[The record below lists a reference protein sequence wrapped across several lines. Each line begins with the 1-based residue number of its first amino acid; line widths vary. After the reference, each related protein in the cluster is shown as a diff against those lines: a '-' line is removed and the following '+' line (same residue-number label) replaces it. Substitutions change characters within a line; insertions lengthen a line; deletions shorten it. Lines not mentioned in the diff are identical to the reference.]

1 MYLFSSHVPSFCETE
16 AMGKSSASVAKMPL
30 VCLPFVYGMG
40 LNQPQPVQKRRKKK
54 KSTCVTNEDV
64 PPSGQEVAQLDFA
77 AKVVHAFGFSCVAAA
92 VYSPFRRPDHL

>member
-40 LNQPQPVQKRRKKK
+40 LNQPQPVQKRQKK
-54 KSTCVTNEDV
+54 KSACVTNEDV
-64 PPSGQEVAQLDFA
+64 PPSSQEVAQLDFA
-77 AKVVHAFGFSCVAAA
+77 AKVVHAFGFSCLAAA
-92 VYSPFRRPDHL
+92 VYSPLRRPDHL